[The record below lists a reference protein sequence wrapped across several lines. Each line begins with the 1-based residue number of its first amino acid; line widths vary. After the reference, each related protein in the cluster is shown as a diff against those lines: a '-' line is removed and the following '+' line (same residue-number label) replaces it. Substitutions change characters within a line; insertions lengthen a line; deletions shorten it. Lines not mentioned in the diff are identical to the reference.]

1 MIMND
6 YVTAEEYTAVRDL
19 LIKMREEKTKQRA
32 IINQE
37 QQIDAAIEA
46 AIYAVGL
53 EETKRIVR
61 KAAKNL
67 RNKADDP
74 CDNCEQ
80 CIEMRN
86 GVHAKCPKTNLFDV
100 CEKIPF

>member
-6 YVTAEEYTAVRDL
+6 YVTAEEYIAIRDFL
-19 LIKMREEKTKQRA
+19 VKMREEKRKQQA
-32 IINQE
+32 IVDQE
-37 QQIDAAIEA
+37 RQIDAAIEA

-61 KAAKNL
+61 KVARDL
-67 RNKADDP
+67 RS
-74 CDNCEQ
+74 
-80 CIEMRN
+80 
-86 GVHAKCPKTNLFDV
+86 KTNDV